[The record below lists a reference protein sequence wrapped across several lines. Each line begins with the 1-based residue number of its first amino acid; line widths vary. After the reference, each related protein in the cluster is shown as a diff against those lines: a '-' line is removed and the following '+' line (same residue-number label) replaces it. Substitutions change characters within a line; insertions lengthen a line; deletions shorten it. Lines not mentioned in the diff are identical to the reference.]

1 MTYYQR
7 IKQAREM
14 KGMTQKEMAKYFN
27 TTAQQIGKYESG
39 AQDMT
44 VTRFSIMCRIL
55 GVSSDYILGLTPTSQ
70 PQPGQQ
76 YSLL

>member
-14 KGMTQKEMAKYFN
+14 KGMTQTDMAKYFG
-27 TTAQQIGKYESG
+27 TTVQQISKYETG
-39 AQDMT
+39 AQDMP

-55 GVSSDYILGLTPTSQ
+55 GVSADYILGLTPTSQ
-70 PQPGQQ
+70 PQPDQQ
-76 YSLL
+76 YSII